1 MSTQSI
7 SFGLFEQAISQFMDD
22 VLVHKSSLSSKSDLI
37 ALWNKTVRGKKDDH
51 NPSKPDPTNHTHATS
66 NNTNARPVKKD
77 DEKKEEA
84 HKDEK
89 CIFKITRGDRIGER
103 CTSRI
108 KQGSVYCTKHFKEP
122 EKKEEKSNEH
132 RVAIDDKIEKKD
144 KPSTDLSTRV
154 SEELKKKKTS
164 QTPRPVLDNLP
175 GSSYK
180 KIQSTNVI
188 VSESGLAIIGYLQD
202 EVLHKE
208 KNQETEQ
215 AVRDYQLVYLS
226 AEVSI
231 DE

>member
-1 MSTQSI
+1 MSSQSI

-22 VLVHKSSLSSKSDLI
+22 VLVHKSTLSSKSDLI
-37 ALWNKTVRGKKDDH
+37 ALWNKTVRGKDH
-51 NPSKPDPTNHTHATS
+51 KPDAPKPDTHS
-66 NNTNARPVKKD
+66 VRPVRKEE
-77 DEKKEEA
+77 EKKEES
-84 HKDEK
+84 KDEK

-122 EKKEEKSNEH
+122 EKKEEKTDH
-132 RVAIDDKIEKKD
+132 RIAIDDKIQEKKD

-154 SEELKKKKTS
+154 AEELKKKKR
-164 QTPRPVLDNLP
+164 QPVLDTLT
-175 GSSYK
+175 GSLYK
-180 KIQSTNVI
+180 KIKSTNVI
-188 VSESGLAIIGYLQD
+188 VSESGLEIIGYLQD

-215 AVRDYQLVYLS
+215 AIRDYQLVYLS
-226 AEVSI
+226 TEVSI